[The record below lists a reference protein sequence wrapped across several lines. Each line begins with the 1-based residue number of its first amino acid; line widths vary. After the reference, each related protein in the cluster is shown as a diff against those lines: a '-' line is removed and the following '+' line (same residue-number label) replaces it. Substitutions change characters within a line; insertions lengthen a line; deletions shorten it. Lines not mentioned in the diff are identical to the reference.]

1 MEIIALIQHGQI
13 HNQLEKLCVVIENVF
28 LFQAFYFL
36 FQTWSL
42 YYPQCNLIADS
53 SVGASSVLI

>member
-53 SVGASSVLI
+53 SV